1 MVAVATM
8 RIAAISVA
16 ALLPITTRARVM
28 LVKGDRRLSRVS
40 LVSSSPEYRPD
51 NRGETR
57 NVAYYIDIAR

>member
-28 LVKGDRRLSRVS
+28 LVKGTVVFRAS
-40 LVSSSPEYRPD
+40 LVSSSPGISPD